1 MTALPRFDGSDIV
14 QQRDAPRL
22 AGQLARVYECMK
34 EGQWRTLEEIAEI
47 CDAPEA
53 SVSGQLRNL
62 RKQRFGRYLVEKRY
76 CGSGLYRYRI
86 AGRFQP
92 VGQQLSLL

>member
-1 MTALPRFDGSDIV
+1 MTALPRFDGSDV
-14 QQRDAPRL
+14 LQFRDALRL

-34 EGQWRTLEEIAEI
+34 EGQWRTLGEIAAL

-53 SVSGQLRNL
+53 SVSAQLRNC
-62 RKQRFGRYLVEKRY
+62 RKPRFGRYLVEKQY
-76 CGSGLYRYRI
+76 AGSGLYRYRI